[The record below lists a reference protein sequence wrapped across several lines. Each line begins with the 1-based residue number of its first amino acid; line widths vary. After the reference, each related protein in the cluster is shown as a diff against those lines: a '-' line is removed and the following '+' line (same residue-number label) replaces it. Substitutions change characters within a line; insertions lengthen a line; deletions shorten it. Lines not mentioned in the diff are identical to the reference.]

1 MSDLPSHRP
10 DRAARLT
17 LPIFPLSTVVLFP
30 GVDCPLHVFE
40 PRYRQMTQA
49 ALGGDG
55 LIGMVTVRPEHVGD
69 MAGAPPV
76 FPIGCLGRIVH
87 SEELADGRINIV
99 LHGTERFRIADEP
112 AGPEDRLYR
121 EAVVDRLGEEQ
132 TEASEIGRLRERI
145 SGAFDRLVTAVAPE
159 RRDEIGPHLVA
170 DVDDAL
176 FVAVLV
182 QVLNLP
188 PVERQSLLEANGV
201 GARLVA
207 LESIL
212 RFQLAGVGASDANGR
227 SRVH

>member
-1 MSDLPSHRP
+1 MRF
-10 DRAARLT
+10 T

-30 GVDCPLHVFE
+30 GADCPLHVFE

-49 ALGGDG
+49 ALAGDG
-55 LIGMVTVRPEHVGD
+55 RIGMVTVRPEHVGD
-69 MAGAPPV
+69 MAGEPPV
-76 FPIGCLGRIVH
+76 FPIGCLGRIVD

-99 LHGTERFRIADEP
+99 LHGEERFRIADEP
-112 AGPEDRLYR
+112 SRPDDRLFR
-121 EAVVDRLGEEQ
+121 EAIVERLEEGAA
-132 TEASEIGRLRERI
+132 EASEIQRLRERI
-145 SGAFDRLVTAVAPE
+145 SHVFDRLVAAVAPE

-201 GARLVA
+201 GARLAA

-212 RFQLAGVGASDANGR
+212 RFQLAGVGANDSNGR